1 MHTALKDK
9 EEERLGEMPLLSNYL
24 LVFHKI
30 VSVPL
35 RTNWS
40 FFPWGNASV
49 R

>member
-9 EEERLGEMPLLSNYL
+9 EEERSGEMTLLSNYL

-30 VSVPL
+30 ISVPL
-35 RTNWS
+35 LTNWG

-49 R
+49 K